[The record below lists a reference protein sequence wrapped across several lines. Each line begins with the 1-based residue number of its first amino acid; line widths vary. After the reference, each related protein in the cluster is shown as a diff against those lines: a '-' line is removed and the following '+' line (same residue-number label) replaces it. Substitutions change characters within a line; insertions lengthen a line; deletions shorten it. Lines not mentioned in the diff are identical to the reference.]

1 MIERYTRPEMAH
13 IWSEEN
19 KYRQW
24 LEVELAA
31 AEALAEVNDV
41 PPEAARLLR
50 KHASFDVKRIQEI
63 EREVKHD
70 VIAFTTAVSESL
82 AAAGEAGASR
92 WLHYGLTSND
102 VVDTA
107 QALMVRSA
115 SDLILRGITDL
126 AAVLK
131 TRAFEFKDTVQ
142 IGRTHGMHAEPITFG
157 LKLAL
162 WYDEMQRNLSRFS
175 GAAEGMRV
183 GKISGAVGTFGHIG
197 PQAEERIC
205 QRLGLRPAAIASQV
219 ISRDRHAH
227 YIATLALVAATLEKI
242 ALEIRHLQRTEVR
255 EVEEPFAPG
264 QKGSSAMPHKRN
276 PVTCEQICGLARV
289 VRGNMQPA
297 FENNRSLARARHFP
311 LLRGANHSSRYH
323 YRRRL
328 YAGENGLADFRAAC
342 FG

>member
-19 KYRQW
+19 KYHQW

-31 AEALAEVNDV
+31 SEALAQTNEV
-41 PPEAARLLR
+41 PPEAARMIR
-50 KHASFDVKRIQEI
+50 RHASFTVKPIQEI

-115 SDLILRGITDL
+115 SDLILRGLTEL

-131 TRAFEFKDTVQ
+131 TRAFEFKDTIQ

-162 WYDEMQRNLSRFS
+162 WYDEIRRDISRFCS
-175 GAAEGMRV
+175 AAEEMRV

-205 QRLGLRPAAIASQV
+205 ERLGLRPAPIASQV
-219 ISRDRHAH
+219 ISRDRHAN
-227 YIATLALVAATLEKI
+227 YIAALALIAGTLEKI
-242 ALEIRHLQRTEVR
+242 ALEVRHLQRTEGR
-255 EVEEPFAPG
+255 EVEEPFAAG
-264 QKGSSAMPHKRN
+264 QQGSSAMPHKRN

-289 VRGNMQPA
+289 VRANAQAA
-297 FENNRSLARARHFP
+297 FEDIALWHERDIS
-311 LLRGANHSSRYH
+311 HSSVERIIFPDSTILVDYM
-323 YRRRL
+323 L
-328 YAGENGLADFRAAC
+328 DKTTGLVDKL
-342 FG
+342 